1 MADATPRINASYL
14 ESFAN
19 RNVRLVGKVKELRGD
34 TATLDAGGLVT
45 VILNRKL
52 MYERQDCHLQV
63 GRAFEIIG
71 KVTNELS
78 VKVMATTDLGD
89 NIDYNAAEAVVDATH
104 RYKDIFYE

>member
-45 VILNRKL
+45 VILNR
-52 MYERQDCHLQV
+52 DCHLQV